1 MNKSYE
7 TIITLLN
14 SFIYNKAFSIDKDIP
29 WKEVYYCSKKHS
41 ISGII
46 GHVLNTYYVDSEF
59 TDNKMFLRFK
69 EQAVKDFG
77 KMALR
82 YNQGLFVSSALSE
95 AKIDHVV
102 FKGFVLRKYYPVKEL
117 RVFGDVDLLIKYE
130 DRQKSDQVM
139 KSLGFEAM
147 HDWEPSYSYKKSIS
161 CIEIHTELLD
171 TDISDSLKAR
181 EYFRE
186 NTYNNTV
193 STSEGVYEFNKE
205 FHFIFLVAHIAKH
218 CSSGG
223 AGIKMFLDLAL
234 MIKNE
239 TDLNWEKIES
249 DLKTIGM
256 WLFASFVFAFLREY
270 FHVEIPVQ
278 FDVISPDQLD
288 VFTDY
293 VFEAGTFGQHRR
305 DIGSVQLLKSDS
317 SKIYTVFRSFFP
329 SVKSIEKRYTYLT
342 KYPFLLPV
350 AWVHRGILNVNKL
363 SSFLNRNRQ
372 VISADDKETEKLKAI
387 QTMIGL

>member
-193 STSEGVYEFNKE
+193 RTSEGVYEFNKE

-256 WLFASFVFAFLREY
+256 WHFASFVFVFLREY

-293 VFEAGTFGQHRR
+293 VLEAGTFGQHRR
-305 DIGSVQLLKSDS
+305 DIGSVQLMKSDS
-317 SKIYTVFRSFFP
+317 SKIKTVFRSFFP
-329 SVKSIEKRYTYLT
+329 SAKSIEKRYTYLT

-350 AWVHRGILNVNKL
+350 AWVHRGILNVKKL
-363 SSFLNRNRQ
+363 SSFLNKNRQ
-372 VISADDKETEKLKAI
+372 VFSADDKETEKLKAI